1 MRHFFAK
8 FADYVRESD
17 KILLSLCFLASAYG
31 CAAVFSATHY
41 MNNIRPFLVQS
52 LCLLKGFGL
61 IIVISFFEYDKF
73 TKHWPFFAVLG
84 IIPVLLT
91 FFIGFAPEGTDD
103 KAWLNLG
110 ITTFQPSELLKICF
124 VITFSVHLSK
134 AGKDINKIKTLIPV
148 CLHAAIPVLLI
159 HFQGDDGTALIFAA
173 MVIIMLWSAGL
184 SWKYFVAAFSVLLV
198 SSPIIYFF
206 IMNDAHRERLI
217 NMFDIDADIKGI
229 GWQQYR
235 GRQALANGGL
245 FGQGYLKGDLT
256 QLGKAGVPE
265 GHNDFIFVSIGEE
278 LGVLGCVVVLVLLA
292 AICIRCL
299 QIAKLSSKS
308 EGKYIC
314 VGIFAMIFTQ
324 IIVNIG
330 MCTSITPVI
339 GVTLP
344 FFSAGG
350 TSLLCLFL
358 GISLVHNVYVYRN
371 SRSVKLRD

>member
-1 MRHFFAK
+1 MRHIFAR
-8 FADYVRESD
+8 FADFVRESD

-31 CAAVFSATHY
+31 CMAVFSATRY
-41 MNNIRPFLVQS
+41 MNNIRPFIVQS
-52 LCLLKGFGL
+52 LCLVMGFA
-61 IIVISFFEYDKF
+61 VIFVVSFFEYDRYIKY
-73 TKHWPFFAVLG
+73 WPVAAAVG
-84 IIPVLLT
+84 IIPVILT

-103 KAWLNLG
+103 KAWLDLG

-124 VITFSVHLSK
+124 VISFSYHLSK

-148 CLHAAIPVLLI
+148 CLHAAVPVILI
-159 HFQGDDGTALIFAA
+159 YLQGDAGTALIFAA
-173 MVIIMLWSAGL
+173 MVIIMLWAAGL
-184 SWKYFVAAFSVLLV
+184 SWKYFVAAFSALLV

-206 IMNDAHRERLI
+206 IMNDTHRERLM
-217 NMFDIDADIKGI
+217 NMFDIDGDIKGA

-235 GRQALANGGL
+235 GRQALANGG
-245 FGQGYLKGDLT
+245 FWGQGYLKGDLT

-278 LGVLGCVVVLVLLA
+278 LGVIGCVAVIILLA

-299 QIAKLSSKS
+299 QVAKLSSRAD
-308 EGKYIC
+308 GKYIC
-314 VGIFAMIFTQ
+314 VGIFAMIFAQ

-358 GISLVHNVYVYRN
+358 GMSLVHNVYINRN
-371 SRSVKLRD
+371 SRTIKLRD

>member
-1 MRHFFAK
+1 MRHIFAK
-8 FADYVRESD
+8 FADFVRESD

-31 CAAVFSATHY
+31 CMAVFSATRY
-41 MNNIRPFLVQS
+41 MNNIRPFIVQS
-52 LCLLKGFGL
+52 LCLVMGFA
-61 IIVISFFEYDKF
+61 VIFVVSFFEYDRYIKY
-73 TKHWPFFAVLG
+73 WPVAAVIG
-84 IIPVLLT
+84 IIPVILT

-103 KAWLNLG
+103 KAWLDLG

-124 VITFSVHLSK
+124 VVSFSYHLSK

-148 CLHAAIPVLLI
+148 CIHGAIPIALI

-173 MVIIMLWSAGL
+173 MVVIMLWSAGL
-184 SWKYFVAAFSVLLV
+184 SWKYFVAAFSTLLV

-206 IMNDAHRERLI
+206 IMNDTHRERLK
-217 NMFDIDADIKGI
+217 NMLDIDADIQGT

-235 GRQALANGGL
+235 GRQALANGG
-245 FGQGYLKGDLT
+245 FWGQGYLKGDLT

-278 LGVLGCVVVLVLLA
+278 LGVIGCVAVIILLA
-292 AICIRCL
+292 AVCIRCL
-299 QIAKLSSKS
+299 QIAKLSSRS
-308 EGKYIC
+308 DGKYIC
-314 VGIFAMIFTQ
+314 VGIFAMIFAQ

-330 MCTSITPVI
+330 MCTSVTPVI

-358 GISLVHNVYVYRN
+358 GISLVHNVYINRN
-371 SRSVKLRD
+371 SRTIKLRD